1 MRLKFSVATIL
12 ALAAGADAF
21 IPPALN
27 RRATLLSVGG
37 GWDNEEFMKSLAP
50 PNDGDAHEKGKE
62 GSNYGPEPGSEEL
75 SQGGSRFQEIMDAA
89 KAAKDSAEDQPVRA
103 VANPYLNPPTPPPAR
118 PTTEAVT
125 ENPPVDL
132 DNLSVED
139 QAAMFRKLMGRSQTG
154 ISADPVP
161 YTAPPSSTKDPRGG
175 RPVGRNRDADSIAN
189 SSDLYFA
196 QLKRDSNVR
205 VIARINGEDDKTEAV
220 FEDEG
225 IEELKGLLH
234 ANPYLQE

>member
-1 MRLKFSVATIL
+1 MLLKFSVATIL

-21 IPPALN
+21 VSPASNL
-27 RRATLLSVGG
+27 RATSLSVGDA
-37 GWDNEEFMKSLAP
+37 WDNEEFLKSLVP
-50 PNDGDAHEKGKE
+50 PNDGDAYEKGKDAT
-62 GSNYGPEPGSEEL
+62 NYGPGKGDIEE
-75 SQGGSRFQEIMDAA
+75 SQGGSRFKEIMDAA
-89 KAAKDSAEDQPVRA
+89 KAAEAEVDQPPKPVD
-103 VANPYLNPPTPPPAR
+103 NPYIKPAPPAQPATATAPPPMD
-118 PTTEAVT
+118 PEQ
-125 ENPPVDL
+125 
-132 DNLSVED
+132 LSVED
-139 QAAMFRKLMGRSQTG
+139 QAAMFRQLMGRSQTG

-161 YTAPPSSTKDPRGG
+161 YTAPPSTTKDSRGG

-205 VIARINGEDDKTEAV
+205 IVARINGEDSESV

>member
-21 IPPALN
+21 VSPALN
-27 RRATLLSVGG
+27 RRATSLSV
-37 GWDNEEFMKSLAP
+37 GWDNEDFLKSLSP
-50 PNDGDAHEKGKE
+50 PNDGDSYEKGKDTT
-62 GSNYGPEPGSEEL
+62 NYGPETGDEG
-75 SQGGSRFQEIMDAA
+75 QGGSRFKEIMDAA
-89 KAAKDSAEDQPVRA
+89 KAAAEVKDQPPRPID
-103 VANPYLNPPTPPPAR
+103 NPFINPTPPAQ
-118 PTTEAVT
+118 PTTAT
-125 ENPPVDL
+125 PPVDPE
-132 DNLSVED
+132 NLSVED

-161 YTAPPSSTKDPRGG
+161 YTAPPSTTKDPRGG

-205 VIARINGEDDKTEAV
+205 VVARINGEEDKAEAV
-220 FEDEG
+220 FEDQG
-225 IEELKGLLH
+225 IEDLKGLLH
-234 ANPYLQE
+234 SNPYLQE